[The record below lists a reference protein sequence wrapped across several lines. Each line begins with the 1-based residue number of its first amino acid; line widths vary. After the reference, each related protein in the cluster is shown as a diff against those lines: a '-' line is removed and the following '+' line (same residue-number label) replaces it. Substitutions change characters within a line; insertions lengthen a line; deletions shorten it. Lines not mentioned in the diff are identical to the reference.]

1 MNGQHHEKQTEG
13 IDALNPDTQEQ
24 KIEVDRTVRIAAALF
39 VFVMGS
45 ISFPLLPMV
54 VGAVTDH
61 LDFSPRQVGLIAS
74 ADMFGMFLAAIAAI
88 YWIRRAD
95 WTRLA
100 IGLALCLCLCHA
112 ASALLQQFELL

>member
-1 MNGQHHEKQTEG
+1 MNPGTH
-13 IDALNPDTQEQ
+13 NQ

-61 LDFSPRQVGLIAS
+61 LDFSVRQVGLIAS

-88 YWIRRAD
+88 YWIRRAN
-95 WTRLA
+95 WRQLA

-112 ASALLQQFELL
+112 VSSQLQEFVPLLMIRLLAGFCG